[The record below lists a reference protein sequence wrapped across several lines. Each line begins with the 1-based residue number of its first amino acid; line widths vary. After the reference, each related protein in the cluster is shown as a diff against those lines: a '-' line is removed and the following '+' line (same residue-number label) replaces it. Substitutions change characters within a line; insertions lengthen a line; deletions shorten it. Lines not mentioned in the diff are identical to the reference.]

1 MAEHLASIFGT
12 EKDRVNCPFYFK
24 IGACR
29 HGERCSRLH
38 NKPVFSQTILLKN
51 MYLSVDQIAAAAIA
65 VGAKPPEMSEEDVK
79 YHFDD
84 FYEDVYDELSKYGEI
99 EEMHV
104 CENMSEHLTG
114 NVYVKFKDEDAAQ
127 KALQAVNGRYY
138 AGRMVHAEFSPVTDF
153 REARCRPYERQLCD
167 RGDYCNFMHIKRISD
182 DLFNS
187 LFRRRRRQ
195 RELPAREHSPVE
207 PVQESS
213 QRNRRDS
220 SEESREQR
228 RRRKRR
234 ESRSPE
240 RHRRRRS
247 SSSPRTRRSSRERRS
262 SRDRRHS
269 SSHRRRHSRDR
280 SNRKEH
286 DSEH

>member
-127 KALQAVNGRYY
+127 RALQAVNGRYY

-187 LFRRRRRQ
+187 LFRRRRRP
-195 RELPAREHSPVE
+195 RELPE
-207 PVQESS
+207 PLPEEPTRDDR
-213 QRNRRDS
+213 QRHKRDS
-220 SEESREQR
+220 SEESRER
-228 RRRKRR
+228 RRRRRRR

-240 RHRRRRS
+240 HHRRRRS
-247 SSSPRTRRSSRERRS
+247 SSSHRRRSSRERRS
-262 SRDRRHS
+262 SRDGRHS
-269 SSHRRRHSRDR
+269 SSRHRRHSRER
-280 SNRKEH
+280 PSRKEQ
-286 DSEH
+286 EPEN

>member
-127 KALQAVNGRYY
+127 RALQAVNGRYY

-187 LFRRRRRQ
+187 LFRRRRRP
-195 RELPAREHSPVE
+195 RELPE
-207 PVQESS
+207 PLPEEPT
-213 QRNRRDS
+213 RDDRPRHKRDS
-220 SEESREQR
+220 SEESRER
-228 RRRKRR
+228 RRRRR

-240 RHRRRRS
+240 HHRRRRS
-247 SSSPRTRRSSRERRS
+247 SSSHRRRSRRERRS
-262 SRDRRHS
+262 SRDGRHS
-269 SSHRRRHSRDR
+269 SSRHRRHSRER
-280 SNRKEH
+280 PSRKEQ
-286 DSEH
+286 EPEN

>member
-38 NKPVFSQTILLKN
+38 NKPVFSQTLLLKN
-51 MYLSVDQIAAAAIA
+51 IYLSAEQIAAAAIA
-65 VGAKPPEMSEEDVK
+65 VGYKPPEMSEEDKK

-104 CENMSEHLTG
+104 CENMSEHLT
-114 NVYVKFKDEDAAQ
+114 DEDAAQ
-127 KALQAVNGRYY
+127 RALQACMR
-138 AGRMVHAEFSPVTDF
+138 SIPPVTDF
-153 REARCRPYERQLCD
+153 REARCRPYERNLCD

-187 LFRRRRRQ
+187 LFRRRRRT
-195 RELPAREHSPVE
+195 RETSPSRTPPQERESEEDREHRRKGRDSYE
-207 PVQESS
+207 ERRRSS
-213 QRNRRDS
+213 RRRDS
-220 SEESREQR
+220 G
-228 RRRKRR
+228 
-234 ESRSPE
+234 SPE
-240 RHRRRRS
+240 HHRRRRS
-247 SSSPRTRRSSRERRS
+247 SREQRRSSRERR
-262 SRDRRHS
+262 HS
-269 SSHRRRHSRDR
+269 SSHRH
-280 SNRKEH
+280 NRERLHDKETRA
-286 DSEH
+286 E

>member
-65 VGAKPPEMSEEDVK
+65 VGAKPPEMSEEDIK

-114 NVYVKFKDEDAAQ
+114 NVYIKFKDEDAAQ
-127 KALQAVNGRYY
+127 RALQAVNGRYY

-182 DLFNS
+182 DLFNG

-195 RELPAREHSPVE
+195 RELPAREPSPE
-207 PVQESS
+207 ELAQESL
-213 QRNRRDS
+213 QRRRRRDS

-228 RRRKRR
+228 RRKRR

-240 RHRRRRS
+240 RHHRRRRS
-247 SSSPRTRRSSRERRS
+247 SSSPRRRSSRERRS
-262 SRDRRHS
+262 RHS
-269 SSHRRRHSRDR
+269 SSHHRRHSRER
-280 SNRKEH
+280 NSRKEH